1 MAATMQTLSAKPFVG
16 QELKLRARSAT
27 VAAVRAPVTVRAS
40 QQEQEAVSSVWIY
53 HYTSFSSLWLQLF
66 PNSAA

>member
-27 VAAVRAPVTVRAS
+27 MAAVRAPVTVSAS
-40 QQEQEAVSSVWIY
+40 QQEQEAVSSVWIPFFLS
-53 HYTSFSSLWLQLF
+53 HCSF
-66 PNSAA
+66 